1 MRSYDMENVGMKSRR
16 QMLALEVPGLAEKRP
31 SLVSGDFIFV
41 KLATDDEAWKPYQVC
56 PKWNMPVLVYEF
68 YYPMTLILYITE
80 QYSASIFF
88 TLVNVFCGLNGSIY
102 LITTMFLLKFE
113 EHFLFT

>member
-1 MRSYDMENVGMKSRR
+1 MRSYDMENVSMKSRR

-41 KLATDDEAWKPYQVC
+41 RLATADEAWKPYQVC
-56 PKWNMPVLVYEF
+56 PKLNRPFLVYEF
-68 YYPMTLILYITE
+68 CYPMTLMLYIME

-88 TLVNVFCGLNGSIY
+88 TLVNVFRGLKTIAF
-102 LITTMFLLKFE
+102 I
-113 EHFLFT
+113 